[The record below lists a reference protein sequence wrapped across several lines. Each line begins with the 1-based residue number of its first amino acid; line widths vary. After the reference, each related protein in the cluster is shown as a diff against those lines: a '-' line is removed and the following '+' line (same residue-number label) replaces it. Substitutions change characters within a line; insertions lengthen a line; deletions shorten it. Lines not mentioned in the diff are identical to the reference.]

1 MTYGGHDFAH
11 YSVEDSARVKAGTGC
26 RRADPGRRHLFTCDM
41 DIFGEV
47 RAVVRL
53 GDRSD
58 LARVLGDFD
67 SARVEAGGGDD
78 VVRGRP
84 GGRHAARRARD
95 GRPVRRRR
103 GGQAVRGS
111 AAGGAWTGRRTVSCG
126 GAGSDLLA
134 GSAGANLIDGGP
146 GVDKVD
152 AGRGRDIIQARDGAI
167 EQVHCGAGEDSAITD
182 GIDYPL
188 ACEHH
193 EPYSKSSP
201 VPVELSTKAGSP
213 QRLRSHRAAAR
224 RIRPP
229 AAGRF
234 SSNWTAGR

>member
-1 MTYGGHDFAH
+1 M
-11 YSVEDSARVKAGTGC
+11 ART
-26 RRADPGRRHLFTCDM
+26 AD
-41 DIFGEV
+41 
-47 RAVVRL
+47 RL
-53 GDRSD
+53 
-58 LARVLGDFD
+58 V
-67 SARVEAGGGDD
+67 
-78 VVRGRP
+78 
-84 GGRHAARRARD
+84 
-95 GRPVRRRR
+95 
-103 GGQAVRGS
+103 
-111 AAGGAWTGRRTVSCG
+111 GGAE
-126 GAGSDLLA
+126 SDLLA

-201 VPVELSTKAGSP
+201 V
-213 QRLRSHRAAAR
+213 RSSSARRRGARTPPFSWAAAR

-229 AAGRF
+229 AAGPIQLELDGRPLTEERAFTFANRHRF
-234 SSNWTAGR
+234 VILVDHEPMPADFGGRSWSGSGRPTRPVLRSTSATRSR